1 MDLVKTLIG
10 RRRLLSLTAGAAL
23 APAAAQAQLVSNLA
37 YDLENGEFNWFPERS
52 PGGPILIIVSIPD
65 QLLHVFRNGI
75 PPRHRFHHHG
85 RSLLMT
91 TRHALAALAAT
102 CAFGLLATP
111 ALANPPK
118 FTASCPTGITVK
130 SNGNGKVKINGAKA
144 TVKTFSASAWE
155 ARANGVSI
163 DFGFDGDSL
172 TVTYTA
178 KGGANG
184 ICQVTSGGAA
194 SSGSSGNLALAPSKD
209 QQACLAAVSNQTNN
223 GEVEV
228 LDTNSSEANNT
239 VIVGVGKDKAK
250 WKCLVKNGRV
260 GEVMSLTDEGAL

>member
-1 MDLVKTLIG
+1 
-10 RRRLLSLTAGAAL
+10 
-23 APAAAQAQLVSNLA
+23 
-37 YDLENGEFNWFPERS
+37 
-52 PGGPILIIVSIPD
+52 
-65 QLLHVFRNGI
+65 
-75 PPRHRFHHHG
+75 
-85 RSLLMT
+85 MT
-91 TRHALAALAAT
+91 TRNILTAVAVTA
-102 CAFGLLATP
+102 AFGLLATP

-144 TVKTFSASAWE
+144 TVKTFSSTAWE

-163 DFGFDGDSL
+163 DFGFDGSSL
-172 TVTYTA
+172 SVTYTA

-194 SSGSSGNLALAPSKD
+194 ATGGDAGSGNLTLAPSKD

-239 VIVGVGKDKAK
+239 VIIGVGKDKAK